1 MTQRI
6 SSNRSVVRWNEPHG
20 VETDCSVSGLLGLHT
35 PHDLE
40 RYLAQLICGNK
51 NITDLI
57 RQVPAALLSR
67 LIDRAID
74 LGVFGIVDE
83 RVFAARIDLPS
94 LLQNRL
100 QRERERTAIQNR
112 HRFKQSLRLIE
123 CLADDEIPYVLLKGA
138 ALIACGAADIDARPM
153 TDVDIL
159 IRAQDAARVEQIITN
174 LGGRAGA
181 DLVQDDFYPRFH
193 YEREYLL
200 GNPPI
205 KIDLHVR
212 AFRPTLFAMRTPV
225 DAFLQECD
233 DAELLGQSVRI
244 PNATMMLLH
253 LAVHAACHGGK
264 HLRWLYDVYRWL
276 TINHEQID
284 PQQVA
289 RRAESWRLTA
299 PLRLALLNVGS
310 VFNAA
315 ELVQPYLN
323 ALSQP
328 NDALAY
334 LTLSQAPRALD
345 RPAYDVLINALGV
358 PGWQRKWQYL
368 GAVGLPHESHLRE
381 HYRGN
386 HIGWRWVA
394 HGVRIGKRVLPRRAT
409 DAA

>member
-1 MTQRI
+1 LLELRT
-6 SSNRSVVRWNEPHG
+6 PTD
-20 VETDCSVSGLLGLHT
+20 VEQ
-35 PHDLE
+35 
-40 RYLAQLICGNK
+40 YLIQLIRGDK
-51 NITDLI
+51 NITDLV
-57 RQVPAALLSR
+57 RQAPAALLSR

-74 LGVFGIVDE
+74 LAVYGIIED
-83 RVFAARIDLPS
+83 RIHAARIVLPP

-100 QRERERTAIQNR
+100 QRERERTVIQNR
-112 HRFKQSLRLIE
+112 HRFEQSLRLIE
-123 CLADDEIPYVLLKGA
+123 RLEDEEIPNVLLKGA
-138 ALIACGAADIDARPM
+138 ALIGCGAVEIDARPM

-159 IRAQDAARVEQIITN
+159 IRAQDAARAEHIITD
-174 LGGRAGA
+174 LGGSAGA

-193 YEREYLL
+193 YEREYVL

-225 DAFLQECD
+225 DAFLQDCD
-233 DAELLGQSVRI
+233 NAELLGQPVRI
-244 PNATMMLLH
+244 PSATMMLLH

-276 TINHEQID
+276 TINHGQID
-284 PQQVA
+284 PQQVG

-299 PLRLALLNVGS
+299 PLRLALVNVGN

-381 HYRGN
+381 NYRGN
-386 HIGWRWVA
+386 HLGWRWVA
-394 HGVRIGKRVLPRRAT
+394 HGVRLGKRILPRRAT
-409 DAA
+409 NAA